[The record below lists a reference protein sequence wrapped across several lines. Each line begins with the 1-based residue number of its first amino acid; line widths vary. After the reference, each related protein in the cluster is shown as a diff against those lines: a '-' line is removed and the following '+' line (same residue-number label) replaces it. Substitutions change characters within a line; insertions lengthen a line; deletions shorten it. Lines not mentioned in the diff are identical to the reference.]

1 MSVWVRPH
9 RLFYFYLLFMDKEL
23 HGVDWK
29 GVDPIPLSL
38 SQQTD
43 FDGSVYYRASIHDK
57 KTVDIRDLAERIVRA
72 RSQIRL
78 ETYIETFTSL
88 KREIYNAL
96 IQGEKV
102 DIGIGILSLSVKG
115 RFDDES
121 DNFDPARH
129 AFHITFTPSPFARL
143 MEQQLEGTNLMNQPP
158 RQPYISNVC
167 ATFYSTDVGY
177 QRDTVWTDSPQI
189 HLFGK
194 HIRIMGDHPDVGI
207 RFYSE
212 TDEIVEIERQWI
224 TFNQR
229 SHVTVTLLQPLAAG
243 HWTAELTTQYNLS
256 YQPYKTPRKATHDF
270 IVRPRE

>member
-38 SQQTD
+38 SQQID

-57 KTVDIRDLAERIVRA
+57 KTVDIHDLAERIVRA

-129 AFHITFTPSPFARL
+129 AFHI
-143 MEQQLEGTNLMNQPP
+143 
-158 RQPYISNVC
+158 
-167 ATFYSTDVGY
+167 Y